1 MSTPASQPI
10 LNALTPDRQ
19 KLEVLRQHFPQAIEM
34 GVDGH
39 IRINASYADIP
50 VKERWKIDSAKQ
62 FFKALQD
69 LPALKDGGVHIKYQT
84 KINGESLSQLIS
96 YMT

>member
-39 IRINASYADIP
+39 IRINAM
-50 VKERWKIDSAKQ
+50 
-62 FFKALQD
+62 
-69 LPALKDGGVHIKYQT
+69 QT
-84 KINGESLSQLIS
+84 FQ
-96 YMT
+96 